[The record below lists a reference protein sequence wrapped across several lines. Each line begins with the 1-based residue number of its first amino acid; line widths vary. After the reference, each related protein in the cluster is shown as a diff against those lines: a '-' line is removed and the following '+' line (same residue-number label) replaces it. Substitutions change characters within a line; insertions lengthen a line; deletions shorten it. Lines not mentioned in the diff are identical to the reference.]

1 MVHIEALWIY
11 VRNKTNNN
19 CIPSSYD
26 LEDLGRRFFF
36 RVALSSVPLHHLM
49 LPLLVKVKLTIIVSL
64 HLEDL
69 GMRWF
74 FGQCWL
80 LFLRVT

>member
-1 MVHIEALWIY
+1 MLEIKLTIIIIVSLH
-11 VRNKTNNN
+11 
-19 CIPSSYD
+19 
-26 LEDLGRRFFF
+26 LEDLGMRFFF
-36 RVALSSVPLHHLM
+36 RAVLASVPLHRLM

-80 LFLRVT
+80 LFLRIT